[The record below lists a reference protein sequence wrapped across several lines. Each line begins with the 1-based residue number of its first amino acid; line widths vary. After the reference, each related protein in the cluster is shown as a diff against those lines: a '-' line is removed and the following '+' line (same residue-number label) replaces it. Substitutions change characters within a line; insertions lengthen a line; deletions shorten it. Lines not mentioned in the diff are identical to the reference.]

1 MPDERYQQVDEGLRT
16 YPLKAAPATLAP
28 RVSARLR
35 ALSPAPKFRLL
46 WTDYAISLFAAGM
59 LGLGLLGRQ
68 LLTPQLLLRLQFY
81 TLLIVEQV
89 GIVGGAALVG
99 GLLLA
104 GAACVL
110 AALILAQPVSRNRY
124 RLL

>member
-16 YPLKAAPATLAP
+16 YPVKAAPATLAP

-35 ALSPAPKFRLL
+35 ALTPAPKFRLL
-46 WTDYAISLFAAGM
+46 WSDYALSLFAAGM

-68 LLTPQLLLRLQFY
+68 LLAPQLLLRLQFY
-81 TLLIVEQV
+81 ALVVVEQV
-89 GIVGGAALVG
+89 GIVGGVALAG

-110 AALILAQPVSRNRY
+110 AALILAQPFSRSLY
-124 RLL
+124 RLR